1 MLKNFNKNFQNNRN
15 ISIFT
20 SISYHS
26 VFTRPPFLFFQH
38 NQQCDTLLP
47 IVPCTHKLKAGIA
60 CSCKKKLYINNFASF
75 NIVFYQIFQEGHT
88 DKCLLEPL
96 NIDKTIAIDLFIFNW
111 TLGENMLGSIEVVKC
126 GKILPIIE
134 APLAKQ
140 VKISTQKEDCI
151 KIETLPL
158 SVYRKSNNIVGLN
171 GTVSWIS

>member
-1 MLKNFNKNFQNNRN
+1 
-15 ISIFT
+15 
-20 SISYHS
+20 
-26 VFTRPPFLFFQH
+26 
-38 NQQCDTLLP
+38 
-47 IVPCTHKLKAGIA
+47 
-60 CSCKKKLYINNFASF
+60 
-75 NIVFYQIFQEGHT
+75 
-88 DKCLLEPL
+88 LLEPL

>member
-1 MLKNFNKNFQNNRN
+1 M
-15 ISIFT
+15 
-20 SISYHS
+20 
-26 VFTRPPFLFFQH
+26 
-38 NQQCDTLLP
+38 
-47 IVPCTHKLKAGIA
+47 
-60 CSCKKKLYINNFASF
+60 
-75 NIVFYQIFQEGHT
+75 FYQIFQEGHT

-158 SVYRKSNNIVGLN
+158 SVYRKSNDIVSLN
-171 GTVSWIS
+171 GTVSWISWKYIIRIRVGIIGLLWLGLDLGYKLGQGLRVKLILD